1 MHNSP
6 DTDGP
11 DRDPAPD
18 HDGTPAPAPALAPV
32 PAATGGG
39 GGGGSGDGSGSG
51 DGGLAVAPELRAL
64 VRDCLDDLDD
74 LVERYVPEVSAFDDY
89 EGVVEPDDLRD
100 TARSSFELL
109 LRLIGGLPVPEDLRG
124 VPERL
129 GRRRAHQGVPLE
141 RLLQAVRMDFRVLW
155 TAFLERTRPEDLPQL
170 TQGAVRV
177 WEAVEFHT
185 VHVHAA
191 YLDQVA
197 VLARERERERAAL
210 MGRLLSSDG
219 RDQQLVAQAATLLQ
233 VNAQSDFAVAVAPP
247 ESQQE
252 LRRAVAARLTGQSA
266 HHLQQHNGMLV
277 LVARLPQGADLPLPA
292 WLDGVACAVGPVAH
306 GLARV
311 PDTVRVTEA
320 IATTMDAGRAQGPV
334 TLVEAWMPVAAARL
348 GPVAGMLADAVL
360 SGLDPLP
367 PHERER
373 LLDTVVAYCGSGSV
387 AEVTRELYCHR
398 NTVLNRLG
406 RFTELT
412 GLHPTRPVEAAAV
425 LFALECARGRTV

>member
-1 MHNSP
+1 MHN
-6 DTDGP
+6 
-11 DRDPAPD
+11 APD
-18 HDGTPAPAPALAPV
+18 VDDPVRTPAARP
-32 PAATGGG
+32 G
-39 GGGGSGDGSGSG
+39 G
-51 DGGLAVAPELRAL
+51 DGGASVLPELRTL

-74 LVERYVPEVSAFDDY
+74 LVGRYVPEVSALDDY
-89 EGVVEPDDLRD
+89 EAVVPPEELRD
-100 TARSSFELL
+100 TARSCFELL
-109 LRLIGGLPVPEDLRG
+109 LRLIGDLPVPEDLRG

-170 TQGAVRV
+170 TRGAVRV

-197 VLARERERERAAL
+197 VLAREQERERTAL

-233 VNAQSDFAVAVAPP
+233 VNTQSDFAVAVAPP

-252 LRRAVAARLTGQSA
+252 LRRAVIARLAGHSL
-266 HHLQQHNGMLV
+266 HLQQQHGMLV
-277 LVARLPQGADLPLPA
+277 LVARLPQGADAPPPA
-292 WLDGVACAVGPVAH
+292 WLDGVACAVGPVAR

-320 IATTMDAGRAQGPV
+320 IAMTMDGGTADGPV
-334 TLVEAWMPVAAARL
+334 TLVDAWMSVAAARL
-348 GPVAGMLADAVL
+348 GPIAGMLADSVL
-360 SGLDPLP
+360 SGLDRLS
-367 PHERER
+367 PHERGR
-373 LLDTVVAYCGSGSV
+373 LLDTVVAYCESGSV
-387 AEVTRELYCHR
+387 AAVTRELYCHR
-398 NTVLNRLG
+398 NTVLNRLS

-412 GLHPTRPVEAAAV
+412 GLHPTRPTEAATI
-425 LFALECARGRTV
+425 LFALQCARSRGG

>member
-1 MHNSP
+1 MHNAP
-6 DTDGP
+6 DIDGP
-11 DRDPAPD
+11 AP
-18 HDGTPAPAPALAPV
+18 TPADRPA
-32 PAATGGG
+32 
-39 GGGGSGDGSGSG
+39 G
-51 DGGLAVAPELRAL
+51 DGGASVSPELRTL

-74 LVERYVPEVSAFDDY
+74 LVRRYVPEVSAFDDY
-89 EGVVEPDDLRD
+89 EAVVPPEDLRD

-109 LRLIGGLPVPEDLRG
+109 LRLIGDLPVPEDLRA

-170 TQGAVRV
+170 TRGAVRV

-197 VLARERERERAAL
+197 VLAREQERERTAF

-233 VNAQSDFAVAVAPP
+233 VNAQSDFVVAVAPP
-247 ESQQE
+247 ESQEE
-252 LRRAVAARLTGQSA
+252 LRRAVTARLTGRSP
-266 HHLQQHNGMLV
+266 HLQQHNGMLV
-277 LVARLPQGADLPLPA
+277 LVARLPQGADAPPPA
-292 WLDGVACAVGPVAH
+292 WLDGVACAVGPVAR

-311 PDTVRVTEA
+311 PDTVRVAEA
-320 IATTMDAGRAQGPV
+320 IAMTMDGGDTARGGPV
-334 TLVEAWMPVAAARL
+334 TLVDAWMPVSAARL
-348 GPVAGMLADAVL
+348 GPIAGMLADSVL
-360 SGLDPLP
+360 SGLDRLSP
-367 PHERER
+367 PERGR
-373 LLDTVVAYCGSGSV
+373 LLDTVVAYCESGTVS
-387 AEVTRELYCHR
+387 AVTRDLYCHR
-398 NTVLNRLG
+398 NTVLNRLS

-412 GLHPTRPVEAAAV
+412 GLHPTRPTEAATI
-425 LFALECARGRTV
+425 LFALQCSRSRGG

>member
-1 MHNSP
+1 MHNPP
-6 DTDGP
+6 DLDGP
-11 DRDPAPD
+11 FR
-18 HDGTPAPAPALAPV
+18 APAARP
-32 PAATGGG
+32 G
-39 GGGGSGDGSGSG
+39 G
-51 DGGLAVAPELRAL
+51 DGGASVPPELRAL
-64 VRDCLDDLDD
+64 VRDCLDHLDE
-74 LVERYVPEVSAFDDY
+74 LVGRYVREVSAFDDY
-89 EGVVEPDDLRD
+89 EATVPPEDLREA
-100 TARSSFELL
+100 ARACFELL
-109 LRLIGGLPVPEDLRG
+109 LRLIGGLPVPEDLRE

-155 TAFLERTRPEDLPQL
+155 TAFLERTRPEDMPQL
-170 TQGAVRV
+170 TRGAVRV

-197 VLARERERERAAL
+197 VLAREQEREQAAL

-252 LRRAVAARLTGQSA
+252 LRRAVTARLTGQSA
-266 HHLQQHNGMLV
+266 HLQQHNGMLV
-277 LVARLPQGADLPLPA
+277 LVARLPHGADAPPPA
-292 WLDGVACAVGPVAH
+292 WLDGVACAVGPVAR

-320 IATTMDAGRAQGPV
+320 IATTMDGGTAQGPV
-334 TLVEAWMPVAAARL
+334 TLVEAWMPVAAGRL
-348 GPVAGMLADAVL
+348 GPIAGMLADSVL
-360 SGLDPLP
+360 SGLDRLP

-373 LLDTVVAYCGSGSV
+373 LLDTVVAYCRSGSV
-387 AEVTRELYCHR
+387 ATVTRELYCHR
-398 NTVLNRLG
+398 NTVLNRLS
-406 RFTELT
+406 RFSELT
-412 GLHPTRPVEAAAV
+412 GLHPTRPTEAATV
-425 LFALECARGRTV
+425 LFALQCARSRTV

>member
-1 MHNSP
+1 MHNAP
-6 DTDGP
+6 DIDGP
-11 DRDPAPD
+11 AHTLTARPA
-18 HDGTPAPAPALAPV
+18 
-32 PAATGGG
+32 
-39 GGGGSGDGSGSG
+39 G
-51 DGGLAVAPELRAL
+51 DGGASVSPELRTL

-74 LVERYVPEVSAFDDY
+74 LVEHYVPEVSAFDDY
-89 EGVVEPDDLRD
+89 QGVVTPEDLRD
-100 TARSSFELL
+100 TARASFELL
-109 LRLIGGLPVPEDLRG
+109 LRLIGGLPVPEDLRE

-170 TQGAVRV
+170 TRGAVRV

-197 VLARERERERAAL
+197 VLAREQERERTAL

-247 ESQQE
+247 ESQEE
-252 LRRAVAARLTGQSA
+252 LRRAVTARLTGHSP
-266 HHLQQHNGMLV
+266 HLQQHNGMLV
-277 LVARLPQGADLPLPA
+277 LVARLPQGADALPSA
-292 WLDGVACAVGPVAH
+292 WLDGVACAVGPVAR

-311 PDTVRVTEA
+311 PDAVRVTEA
-320 IATTMDAGRAQGPV
+320 IAMTMDGGDTARGGPV
-334 TLVEAWMPVAAARL
+334 TLVDAWMPVAAARL
-348 GPVAGMLADAVL
+348 GPIAGMLADSVL
-360 SGLDPLP
+360 SGLDRLS
-367 PHERER
+367 PHERGR
-373 LLDTVVAYCGSGSV
+373 LLDTVVAYCESGTV
-387 AEVTRELYCHR
+387 AAVTRDLYCHR
-398 NTVLNRLG
+398 NTVLNRLS

-412 GLHPTRPVEAAAV
+412 GLHPTRPTEAATV
-425 LFALECARGRTV
+425 LFALQCSRSRGG